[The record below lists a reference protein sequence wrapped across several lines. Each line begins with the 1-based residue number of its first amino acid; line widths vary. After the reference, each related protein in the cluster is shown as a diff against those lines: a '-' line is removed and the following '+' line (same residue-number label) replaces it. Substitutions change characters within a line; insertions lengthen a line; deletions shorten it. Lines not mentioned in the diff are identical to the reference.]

1 MGPCFDSVTG
11 RKAGGNETGDDSM
24 HDLSTRALQ
33 IRRQKSATSAAL
45 LTAVLFLSPFSLADA
60 LGAPKTTD
68 ESALAIVAPKLHSQ
82 VAHDIA
88 IELVKPGNEG
98 LELSARL
105 SESGGLIERDISWLL
120 RDAQGVVVY
129 DKTTELAQVS
139 LPPGDYSV
147 EARYGSASFS
157 QSLTLLEANRLMVS
171 FVLEVGGI
179 RVLPRVQGLGLT
191 AAQTESLVYALSG
204 ADKGKL
210 ITISKVPGEILR
222 VKSGD
227 YRIESRFATGNAVA
241 VADVHVS
248 AGLMSAVEIDHAA
261 GLARLSYVGAPDAH
275 VSWLV
280 ANAHGEQLP
289 AIDGLSAS
297 LVLKPGAYTAKARI
311 GTELLTASFDIIA
324 GQERDI
330 LLGN

>member
-1 MGPCFDSVTG
+1 
-11 RKAGGNETGDDSM
+11 M
-24 HDLSTRALQ
+24 HDFSTRALQ

-45 LTAVLFLSPFSLADA
+45 LTAVLFLTQFAWTDA
-60 LGAPKTTD
+60 LGSPKTAD
-68 ESALAIVAPKLHSQ
+68 ESALAVVAPKLQTQ

-88 IELVKPGNEG
+88 IEIVKPGNEG

-105 SESGGLIERDISWLL
+105 SESGGLIERDISWTL
-120 RDAQGVVVY
+120 RDAQGGIVY
-129 DKTTELAQVS
+129 NKNTELADAA

-147 EARYGSASFS
+147 EARYGSATFS
-157 QSLTLLEANRLMVS
+157 QHVTLLEANRLIVS

-191 AAQTESLVYALSG
+191 SAQTQSLVYALSG

-227 YRIESRFATGNAVA
+227 YRIESRFAAGNAVA
-241 VADVHVS
+241 VVDVHVS
-248 AGLMSAVEIDHAA
+248 SGIMSAVEIDHAA
-261 GLARLSYVGAPDAH
+261 GLARLSYVGAPNAH
-275 VSWLV
+275 VFWLV
-280 ANAHGEQLP
+280 SDDHGEVLP

-297 LVLKPGAYTAKARI
+297 VVLKPGAYIAKAQI
-311 GTELLTASFDIIA
+311 GTELLTASFDIAA

>member
-1 MGPCFDSVTG
+1 
-11 RKAGGNETGDDSM
+11 M

-33 IRRQKSATSAAL
+33 IRRQKSASTAAL
-45 LTAVLFLSPFSLADA
+45 LTAVLFLTQFAWTDA
-60 LGAPKTTD
+60 LGSPKTAD
-68 ESALAIVAPKLHSQ
+68 ESALAVVAPKLQTQ

-88 IELVKPGNEG
+88 IEIVKPGNEG

-105 SESGGLIERDISWLL
+105 SESGGLIERDISWTL
-120 RDAQGVVVY
+120 RDAQGGIVY
-129 DKTTELAQVS
+129 NKNTELADVA

-147 EARYGSASFS
+147 EARYGSAAFS
-157 QSLTLLEANRLMVS
+157 QNLILLEANRLMVS

-191 AAQTESLVYALSG
+191 SAQTQSLVYALSG
-204 ADKGKL
+204 TDKGKL

-227 YRIESRFATGNAVA
+227 YRIESRFAAGNAVA
-241 VADVHVS
+241 VVDVHVS
-248 AGLMSAVEIDHAA
+248 SGIMSAVEIDHAA
-261 GLARLSYVGAPDAH
+261 GLARLSYVGAPNAH
-275 VSWLV
+275 VFWLV
-280 ANAHGEQLP
+280 SDDHGEVLP

-297 LVLKPGAYTAKARI
+297 VVLKPGAYIAKAQI
-311 GTELLTASFDIIA
+311 GTELLTASFDIAA

>member
-1 MGPCFDSVTG
+1 
-11 RKAGGNETGDDSM
+11 M

-33 IRRQKSATSAAL
+33 IRRQKSATSAVL
-45 LTAVLFLSPFSLADA
+45 LTAVLFLTQFAWSDA
-60 LGAPKTTD
+60 LGAPQTTE
-68 ESALAIVAPKLHSQ
+68 ESSLAVVAPKLQTQ

-88 IELVKPGNEG
+88 IEIVKPGNEG

-105 SESGGLIERDISWLL
+105 SESGGLIERDISWTL
-120 RDAQGVVVY
+120 RDAQGGIVY
-129 DKTTELAQVS
+129 SKNIELAQVA

-147 EARYGSASFS
+147 EARYGSANFS
-157 QSLTLLEANRLMVS
+157 QNLTLLEANRLMVS

-191 AAQTESLVYALSG
+191 SAQTQSLVYALSG

-210 ITISKVPGEILR
+210 ITISKVPGEMLR

-227 YRIESRFATGNAVA
+227 YRIESRFASGNAVA
-241 VADVHVS
+241 VVDVHVNS
-248 AGLMSAVEIDHAA
+248 GIMSAVEIDHAA
-261 GLARLSYVGAPDAH
+261 GLARLSYVGAPSAH

-280 ANAHGEQLP
+280 TNDNGEVLP

-297 LVLKPGAYTAKARI
+297 VVLKPGAYTAKARI
-311 GTELLTASFDIIA
+311 GTELLTASFDISI

>member
-1 MGPCFDSVTG
+1 
-11 RKAGGNETGDDSM
+11 M

-33 IRRQKSATSAAL
+33 IRRQKSAASAAL
-45 LTAVLFLSPFSLADA
+45 LTAVLFLSPFAFADA

-68 ESALAIVAPKLHSQ
+68 ESAVAVMAPKFQ
-82 VAHDIA
+82 TKVAHDIA
-88 IELVKPGNEG
+88 IEIVKPGNEG

-105 SESGGLIERDISWLL
+105 SESGGLIERDISWTL
-120 RDAQGVVVY
+120 RDAQGAVVY
-129 DKTTELAQVS
+129 DQTTELAHVAV
-139 LPPGDYSV
+139 PPGDYFV

-191 AAQTESLVYALSG
+191 AAQTQSLVYALSG

-227 YRIESRFATGNAVA
+227 YRIESRFTAGNAVA
-241 VADVHVS
+241 VVDVHVNS
-248 AGLMSAVEIDHAA
+248 GLMSAVEIDHSA
-261 GLARLSYVGAPDAH
+261 GLARLSYVGAPNAR

-280 ANAHGEQLP
+280 SDDHGAQLP
-289 AIDGLSAS
+289 AIDGLSANV
-297 LVLKPGAYTAKARI
+297 VLKPGAYTAKARI
-311 GTELLTASFDIIA
+311 GTELLTASFDIAA

>member
-1 MGPCFDSVTG
+1 
-11 RKAGGNETGDDSM
+11 M

-45 LTAVLFLSPFSLADA
+45 LAAVLFLSPIAFADA
-60 LGAPKTTD
+60 LGAPKTTE
-68 ESALAIVAPKLHSQ
+68 ESAVAVMAPKFQ
-82 VAHDIA
+82 TKVAHDIA
-88 IELVKPGNEG
+88 IEIVKPGNEG

-105 SESGGLIERDISWLL
+105 SESGGLIERDISWTL
-120 RDAQGVVVY
+120 RDAQGGIVY
-129 DKTTELAQVS
+129 DRTTELAHVA

-191 AAQTESLVYALSG
+191 SAQTQSLVYALSG

-227 YRIESRFATGNAVA
+227 YRIESRFATGNAV
-241 VADVHVS
+241 VVVDVHVNS
-248 AGLMSAVEIDHAA
+248 GLMSAVEIDHAA

-280 ANAHGEQLP
+280 TDGHGEQLP

-297 LVLKPGAYTAKARI
+297 VVLTPGAYIAKAQI
-311 GTELLTASFDIIA
+311 GTELLTASFDIAA

>member
-1 MGPCFDSVTG
+1 
-11 RKAGGNETGDDSM
+11 M

-33 IRRQKSATSAAL
+33 IRRQKSAASAAL
-45 LTAVLFLSPFSLADA
+45 LTAVLFLSPFAFADA
-60 LGAPKTTD
+60 LGAPKTTE
-68 ESALAIVAPKLHSQ
+68 ESAVAVMAPKFQ
-82 VAHDIA
+82 TKVAHDIA
-88 IELVKPGNEG
+88 IEIVKPGNEG

-105 SESGGLIERDISWLL
+105 SESGGLIERDISWTL
-120 RDAQGVVVY
+120 RDAQGLVVY
-129 DKTTELAQVS
+129 GKNTELANVA
-139 LPPGDYSV
+139 LPPGDYSI

-179 RVLPRVQGLGLT
+179 RVLPRVQGLGL
-191 AAQTESLVYALSG
+191 AAVQTQSLVYALSG

-222 VKSGD
+222 VKSGA

-241 VADVHVS
+241 VADVHVNS
-248 AGLMSAVEIDHAA
+248 GMMSAVEIDHAA
-261 GLARLSYVGAPDAH
+261 GLARLSYVGAPDAA

-280 ANAHGEQLP
+280 TNDQGEQLP
-289 AIDGLSAS
+289 PIDGLSAS
-297 LVLKPGAYTAKARI
+297 VVLKPGAYVARARV
-311 GTELLTASFDIIA
+311 GAELLTASFDIAA

>member
-1 MGPCFDSVTG
+1 
-11 RKAGGNETGDDSM
+11 M

-45 LTAVLFLSPFSLADA
+45 LAAVLFLSPFAFADA
-60 LGAPKTTD
+60 VGAPKTTD
-68 ESALAIVAPKLHSQ
+68 ESAVAVMAPKFQ
-82 VAHDIA
+82 TRVAHDIA
-88 IELVKPGNEG
+88 IEIVKPGNEG

-105 SESGGLIERDISWLL
+105 SESGGLIERDISWTL
-120 RDAQGVVVY
+120 RDAQGGVVY
-129 DKTTELAQVS
+129 DQNTKLAHVA

-179 RVLPRVQGLGLT
+179 RVLPRLQGLGLIP
-191 AAQTESLVYALSG
+191 AQTQSLIYALSG

-227 YRIESRFATGNAVA
+227 YRIESRFATGNVA
-241 VADVHVS
+241 VVVDVHVNS
-248 AGLMSAVEIDHAA
+248 GLMSAVEIDHAA

-280 ANAHGEQLP
+280 TDARGEQLP

-297 LVLKPGAYTAKARI
+297 VVLKPGAYTAKAQI
-311 GTELLTASFDIIA
+311 GSEFLTASFDIAA

>member
-1 MGPCFDSVTG
+1 
-11 RKAGGNETGDDSM
+11 M

-45 LTAVLFLSPFSLADA
+45 LTAVLFLSPFALADA
-60 LGAPKTTD
+60 LGAPKTTE
-68 ESALAIVAPKLHSQ
+68 ESAVAIVAPKFQ
-82 VAHDIA
+82 TKVAHDIA
-88 IELVKPGNEG
+88 IEIVKPGNEG

-105 SESGGLIERDISWLL
+105 SESGGLIERDISWTL

-129 DKTTELAQVS
+129 DKNTELAQVS

-241 VADVHVS
+241 VVDVHV
-248 AGLMSAVEIDHAA
+248 
-261 GLARLSYVGAPDAH
+261 RCRPD
-275 VSWLV
+275 
-280 ANAHGEQLP
+280 
-289 AIDGLSAS
+289 
-297 LVLKPGAYTAKARI
+297 
-311 GTELLTASFDIIA
+311 
-324 GQERDI
+324 ERR
-330 LLGN
+330 

>member
-1 MGPCFDSVTG
+1 
-11 RKAGGNETGDDSM
+11 M

-45 LTAVLFLSPFSLADA
+45 LTAVLFLTQFAWTNA
-60 LGAPKTTD
+60 LGAPKTTE
-68 ESALAIVAPKLHSQ
+68 ESALAVVAPKLQTQ
-82 VAHDIA
+82 VTHDIA
-88 IELVKPGNEG
+88 IEIVKPGNEG

-105 SESGGLIERDISWLL
+105 SESSGLIERDISWTL
-120 RDAQGVVVY
+120 RDAQGGIVY
-129 DKTTELAQVS
+129 NKNTELAHVA
-139 LPPGDYSV
+139 LPPGDYSI
-147 EARYGSASFS
+147 EARYGSANFS
-157 QSLTLLEANRLMVS
+157 QNLTLLEANRLMVS

-191 AAQTESLVYALSG
+191 SAQTQSLVYALSG
-204 ADKGKL
+204 TDKGKL

-227 YRIESRFATGNAVA
+227 YRIESRFAVGNAVA
-241 VADVHVS
+241 VVDVHVNS
-248 AGLMSAVEIDHAA
+248 GIMSAVEIDHAA

-280 ANAHGEQLP
+280 TNDHGEVLP

-297 LVLKPGAYTAKARI
+297 VVLRPGAYTAKAQI
-311 GTELLTASFDIIA
+311 GTELLTASFDIAA

>member
-1 MGPCFDSVTG
+1 
-11 RKAGGNETGDDSM
+11 M

-45 LTAVLFLSPFSLADA
+45 LTAVLFLTQFAWTDA
-60 LGAPKTTD
+60 LGAPKTTE
-68 ESALAIVAPKLHSQ
+68 ESALAVVAPKVQTQ
-82 VAHDIA
+82 VTHDIA
-88 IELVKPGNEG
+88 IEIVKPGNEG

-105 SESGGLIERDISWLL
+105 SESGGLIERDISWTL
-120 RDAQGVVVY
+120 RDAQGDIVY
-129 DKTTELAQVS
+129 NKNTELAHVA

-147 EARYGSASFS
+147 EARYGSAIFS
-157 QSLTLLEANRLMVS
+157 QNLTLLEANRLMVS

-179 RVLPRVQGLGLT
+179 RVLPRVHGLGLT
-191 AAQTESLVYALSG
+191 SAQTQSLVYALSG
-204 ADKGKL
+204 ADKGRL

-227 YRIESRFATGNAVA
+227 YRIESRFSTGNAVA
-241 VADVHVS
+241 VVDVHVNS
-248 AGLMSAVEIDHAA
+248 GVMSAVEIDHAA
-261 GLARLSYVGAPDAH
+261 GLARLSYVGAPSAQ

-280 ANAHGEQLP
+280 SDDHGKVLP

-297 LVLKPGAYTAKARI
+297 VVLKPGAYTAKAQI
-311 GTELLTASFDIIA
+311 GTELLTASFDIVA

>member
-1 MGPCFDSVTG
+1 
-11 RKAGGNETGDDSM
+11 M

-45 LTAVLFLSPFSLADA
+45 LTAVLFLSQLTWTDA
-60 LGAPKTTD
+60 LGAPKTTE
-68 ESALAIVAPKLHSQ
+68 ESALAAVAPKLQTQ

-88 IELVKPGNEG
+88 IEVVKPGNEG

-105 SESGGLIERDISWLL
+105 SESGGLIEHDISWTL
-120 RDAQGVVVY
+120 RDAQGGIVY
-129 DKTTELAQVS
+129 NKNTELADVA

-147 EARYGSASFS
+147 EARYGSATFS
-157 QSLTLLEANRLMVS
+157 QYLTLLEANRLMVS

-179 RVLPRVQGLGLT
+179 RVLPRVQGLGLIS
-191 AAQTESLVYALSG
+191 AQTQSLVYALSG

-227 YRIESRFATGNAVA
+227 YRIESRFAAGNAIA
-241 VADVHVS
+241 VVDVHVNS
-248 AGLMSAVEIDHAA
+248 GIMSAVEIDHAA

-275 VSWLV
+275 VFWLV
-280 ANAHGEQLP
+280 SNDHGEVLP
-289 AIDGLSAS
+289 AIDGLSANV
-297 LVLKPGAYTAKARI
+297 VLKPGAYTAKAQI
-311 GTELLTASFDIIA
+311 GTELLTASFDIAA